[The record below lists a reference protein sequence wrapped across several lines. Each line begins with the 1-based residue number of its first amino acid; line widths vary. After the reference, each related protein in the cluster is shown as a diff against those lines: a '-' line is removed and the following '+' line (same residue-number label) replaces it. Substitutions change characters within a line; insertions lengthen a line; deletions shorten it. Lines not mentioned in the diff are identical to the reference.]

1 MLEIIK
7 TNDGYMVQKDGEDY
21 ICDAHGDNLW
31 DTYAEAEAVF
41 YGVSQTSPSQSI
53 RDAVG
58 KAINKPKTYKV
69 WARSISHVYALIE
82 AADHESAWDKAK
94 DMDGSDFID
103 SGHGDWDL
111 VSTEEVTSESKPA
124 CLYCGGNCPN
134 DEDHACDGYL
144 GDIDGL
150 YSEDAK

>member
-7 TNDGYMVQKDGEDY
+7 TNDGYMVQSTDGDY
-21 ICDAHGDNLW
+21 VCNANGDNLF
-31 DTYAEAEAVF
+31 DTYEEAEAVF
-41 YGVSQTSPSQSI
+41 YGVP
-53 RDAVG
+53 
-58 KAINKPKTYKV
+58 KLKTYKV

-111 VSTEEVTSESKPA
+111 VSTEEVT
-124 CLYCGGNCPN
+124 N
-134 DEDHACDGYL
+134 DQ
-144 GDIDGL
+144 
-150 YSEDAK
+150 

>member
-7 TNDGYMVQKDGEDY
+7 TNDGYMVQKDGGDY
-21 ICDAHGDNLW
+21 ICDANGDNLW

-41 YGVSQTSPSQSI
+41 YGFAHTPSNQII

-58 KAINKPKTYKV
+58 KALNKPKTYKV

-82 AADHESAWDKAK
+82 AASYEEAWEKAK

-111 VSTEEVTSESKPA
+111 VSTEE
-124 CLYCGGNCPN
+124 LPN
-134 DEDHACDGYL
+134 D
-144 GDIDGL
+144 
-150 YSEDAK
+150 

>member
-7 TNDGYMVQKDGEDY
+7 TDDGYMVQKDGEDY
-21 ICDAHGDNLW
+21 ICDANGDNLW

-58 KAINKPKTYKV
+58 ENIFAQTNWAKANAAFYEWERDYGEESDLSDDDRMIWVEGYLQ
-69 WARSISHVYALIE
+69 ALRD
-82 AADHESAWDKAK
+82 A
-94 DMDGSDFID
+94 
-103 SGHGDWDL
+103 
-111 VSTEEVTSESKPA
+111 SKQP